1 MKFNGTEYTIK
12 DNNLAINQASI
23 PLLIKYRKL
32 QAEYLDD
39 IDTSI
44 IDKYEHRISELKNAI
59 NDLSKLNESDIFEG
73 EQTNGNKLIELR
85 ERLKEI
91 EDLKA
96 SDEELQI
103 ISKMKN
109 DIEAL
114 ILTELSLD
122 TALMSKLFS
131 KILIGDTSK
140 IDYEHSD
147 YRLFAME
154 VLANFFTVLQLSKN
168 GLQN

>member
-1 MKFNGTEYTIK
+1 MNFNGNEYKIK

-44 IDKYEHRISELKNAI
+44 ISKYDNRINELKTAI
-59 NDLSKLNESDIFEG
+59 DGISKLSDDAIFDG
-73 EQTNGNKLIELR
+73 EQTNGNKLIELQ

-91 EDLKA
+91 ETLKEN
-96 SDEELQI
+96 DEELQI
-103 ISKMKN
+103 ISKMKT

-131 KILIGDTSK
+131 KILVGDTSK

-147 YRLFAME
+147 YRMFAME
-154 VLANFFTVLQLSKN
+154 VLAGFFTVLQLSKN
-168 GLQN
+168 GLKS

>member
-1 MKFNGTEYTIK
+1 MTFNGIEYK
-12 DNNLAINQASI
+12 LKENNLAINQASI

-39 IDTSI
+39 IDISLVNAYDNRINELETAVKQLKELDNEQEV
-44 IDKYEHRISELKNAI
+44 IDAE
-59 NDLSKLNESDIFEG
+59 
-73 EQTNGNKLIELR
+73 
-85 ERLKEI
+85 ERLKEVK
-91 EDLKA
+91 EQKA
-96 SDEELQI
+96 NDEEVQI
-103 ISKMKN
+103 IAKMKN

-122 TALMSKLFS
+122 TVLMSKLFS

-147 YRLFAME
+147 YRMFAME
-154 VLANFFTVLQLSKN
+154 VLAGFFTLMQLNKN
-168 GLQN
+168 GLLN

>member
-1 MKFNGTEYTIK
+1 MTFNGTEYKIK

-44 IDKYEHRISELKNAI
+44 ISKYDNRINELKTAI
-59 NDLSKLNESDIFEG
+59 NDLSKLNESDIFDG
-73 EQTNGNKLIELR
+73 EQTNGNKLIELQ
-85 ERLKEI
+85 ERLKEV
-91 EDLKA
+91 EDLKEN
-96 SDEELQI
+96 DEELQI

-114 ILTELSLD
+114 ILTEISLD
-122 TALMSKLFS
+122 TDLMSKLFS

-140 IDYEHSD
+140 IDYEHPD
-147 YRLFAME
+147 YRMFAME
-154 VLANFFTVLQLSKN
+154 VLAGFFTLMQLSKN
-168 GLQN
+168 GLLN

>member
-1 MKFNGTEYTIK
+1 MTFNGIEYTVK

-23 PLLIKYRKL
+23 PFLIKYRKL

-44 IDKYEHRISELKNAI
+44 ISKYDNRINELKTAI
-59 NDLSKLNESDIFEG
+59 SDLSKLNENDIFDG
-73 EQTNGNKLIELR
+73 EQTNGNKLIELQ

-91 EDLKA
+91 ETLKEN
-96 SDEELQI
+96 DEELQI

-147 YRLFAME
+147 YRMFAIE
-154 VLANFFTVLQLSKN
+154 VIASFFTLMQLNKN
-168 GLQN
+168 GLVN

>member
-1 MKFNGTEYTIK
+1 MTFNGNEYTIK

-44 IDKYEHRISELKNAI
+44 IGKYDNRINELKTAI
-59 NDLSKLNESDIFEG
+59 DGISKLSDSAIFDG
-73 EQTNGNKLIELR
+73 EQTNGNKLIELQ
-85 ERLKEI
+85 ERLKEV
-91 EDLKA
+91 ETLKEN
-96 SDEELQI
+96 DEELQI

-122 TALMSKLFS
+122 TVLMSKLFS

-140 IDYEHSD
+140 INYEHSE

-154 VLANFFTVLQLSKN
+154 VLAGFFTILQLSKN
-168 GLQN
+168 ELQS